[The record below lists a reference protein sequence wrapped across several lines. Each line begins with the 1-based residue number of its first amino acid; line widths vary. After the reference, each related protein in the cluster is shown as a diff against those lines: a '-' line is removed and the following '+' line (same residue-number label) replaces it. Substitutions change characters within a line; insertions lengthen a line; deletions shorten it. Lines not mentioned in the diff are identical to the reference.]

1 MKKHI
6 YLFLSIVLFATAL
19 NAQVNPRPTIIPAIK
34 EWKGAT
40 GRTAVQA
47 VRLDY
52 ESSPRTDSLMAVFT
66 EELKALDVDTLT
78 PIEAM
83 QILYTLVQKAKKID

>member
-52 ESSPRTDSLMAVFT
+52 ES
-66 EELKALDVDTLT
+66 
-78 PIEAM
+78 
-83 QILYTLVQKAKKID
+83 